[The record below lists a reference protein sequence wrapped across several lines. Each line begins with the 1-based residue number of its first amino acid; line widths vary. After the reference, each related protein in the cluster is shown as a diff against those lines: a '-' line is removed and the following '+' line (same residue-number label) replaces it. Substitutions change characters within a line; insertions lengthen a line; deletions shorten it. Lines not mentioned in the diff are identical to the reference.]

1 MELNQFL
8 RLNKPIYVGF
18 SALELSNWP
27 MYDFHH
33 NFIKKHFDTELLFSD
48 TDILT
53 YEIKSEDVYEE
64 FFKPKHLFDFSNFPK
79 DSKIFNEANKN
90 VIGRMKDESEGKIND
105 EFVGLKS
112 KMYSTKNI
120 DDKES
125 NTAKGVNIATEFN
138 IFKDTLFNKKII
150 RHKTRRIQSKKHE
163 IGTCKIDK
171 ISLRQLRRDS
181 KDFHR

>member
-1 MELNQFL
+1 MKLNQYL

-33 NFIKKHFDTELLFSD
+33 NFFVKKHFDTELLFSD

-79 DSKIFNEANKN
+79 DSKIFNKANKN
-90 VIGRMKDESEGKIND
+90 VIGRMKGESE
-105 EFVGLKS
+105 
-112 KMYSTKNI
+112 
-120 DDKES
+120 
-125 NTAKGVNIATEFN
+125 
-138 IFKDTLFNKKII
+138 
-150 RHKTRRIQSKKHE
+150 
-163 IGTCKIDK
+163 
-171 ISLRQLRRDS
+171 
-181 KDFHR
+181 